1 MSREELKI
9 MIAAPWRA
17 RADRGAEQRLA
28 VGERKPLVQIGELRR
43 DPHLEMHTRG
53 G

>member
-1 MSREELKI
+1 L
-9 MIAAPWRA
+9 IAGRWGTRT
-17 RADRGAEQRLA
+17 DRGAEERLHSRA
-28 VGERKPLVQIGELRR
+28 RAPLLPASELRK

>member
-1 MSREELKI
+1 LITSV
-9 MIAAPWRA
+9 WHA
-17 RADRGAEQRLA
+17 RTVRGAENRLDVRERSPLLPLKA
-28 VGERKPLVQIGELRR
+28 VKK

>member
-1 MSREELKI
+1 MREEELRSRI
-9 MIAAPWRA
+9 ENGWRL

-28 VGERKPLVQIGELRR
+28 VHDRSPLLPAGALRK